1 VENSAVRDEQ
11 FEWDDEKASI
21 NAAKHGVTFE
31 EARHVFTDDHAV
43 EFLDTRRD
51 YGEDRYIRV
60 GSIGG
65 SVLVVAVAYTERG
78 HRFRIISAM
87 PAPKALRKLYEDGY

>member
-1 VENSAVRDEQ
+1 MQRNMESHSRKLGTCSLMTMLSSSWTLVE
-11 FEWDDEKASI
+11 
-21 NAAKHGVTFE
+21 TM
-31 EARHVFTDDHAV
+31 
-43 EFLDTRRD
+43 
-51 YGEDRYIRV
+51 GEDRYIRV